1 MEDQNK
7 SLQDKIEEVT
17 KSMGGSTTNE
27 KKIKDLN
34 RQLEFQVD
42 ELMEQLETSDTA
54 RKGLKVDL
62 NVANENIISIE
73 EDLYSSKQIQSEL
86 LDQLRECEDKFEEAV
101 HKLEETEQRLEHA
114 LELANEVEKLQ
125 QENFQ
130 LKNSVYIP
138 KKND

>member
-101 HKLEETEQRLEHA
+101 HKLEETEHSYQ
-114 LELANEVEKLQ
+114 
-125 QENFQ
+125 
-130 LKNSVYIP
+130 
-138 KKND
+138 

>member
-1 MEDQNK
+1 
-7 SLQDKIEEVT
+7 
-17 KSMGGSTTNE
+17 
-27 KKIKDLN
+27 
-34 RQLEFQVD
+34 
-42 ELMEQLETSDTA
+42 MEQLETSDTA